1 MSTVAPRESRST
13 ALPAP
18 RDPPVFTRSG
28 PMPAMEPSGAR
39 QTPFFTRHMP
49 GTIEAERD
57 RRVVFRATHPRRP
70 RGREAMAHPMLA
82 TALAAEA
89 RTMTQARL
97 DYSRWANEGGRFDPE
112 AAARLRIGDR
122 AMKRCNA

>member
-1 MSTVAPRESRST
+1 MSIVAPRESRSA

-18 RDPPVFTRSG
+18 RDPPAVTGSG
-28 PMPAMEPSGAR
+28 PMPAVDPRGALR
-39 QTPFFTRHMP
+39 TPFFTRHMP

-70 RGREAMAHPMLA
+70 RGREPMAHPMFA

-89 RTMTQARL
+89 RRMTQARL
-97 DYSRWANEGGRFDPE
+97 DYSRWADEGGRFDPE